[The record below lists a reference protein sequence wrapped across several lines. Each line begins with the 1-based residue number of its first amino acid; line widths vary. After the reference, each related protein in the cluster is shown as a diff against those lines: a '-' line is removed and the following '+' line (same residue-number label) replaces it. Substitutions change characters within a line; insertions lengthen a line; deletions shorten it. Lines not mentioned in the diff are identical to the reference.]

1 MLRDRMAR
9 QGPDDLAPLM
19 KAGALALP
27 REEVGHDDTLFD
39 GLVEDINGRIKVF
52 GVEVT
57 LLHITIGSDVG

>member
-1 MLRDRMAR
+1 MAG

-19 KAGALALP
+19 DAGALTLP
-27 REEVGHDDTLFD
+27 REKLGHDDALFD

-57 LLHITIGSDVG
+57 LLQIMVGSDVG